1 MDDTDAGKMRA
12 AIEWATAEGKQDK
25 ITPEALQIAQSA
37 GTSDAD
43 IDKLIAEMT
52 AARKAK
58 NFAKSDAIRQQ
69 LNDAGILVE
78 ITKDGVRWRRK

>member
-12 AIEWATAEGKQDK
+12 AVEWGKAEGKQ
-25 ITPEALQIAQSA
+25 IAAEAEQIAQSA
-37 GTSDAD
+37 GMTDAD
-43 IDKLIAEMT
+43 IEKQIDEMT

-58 NFAKSDAIRQQ
+58 NFAKSDAIRKE